1 MLQNKQIDCS
11 IHGLNFNSHSK
22 AHIARA
28 AQEGIVFSFKYG
40 MDIMNEM
47 GIDIDVIRAG
57 SANMFLSPVF
67 RDPLSGVTGTVLEL
81 FDTNGAVGC
90 LLYTSREARTKA
102 SYPVRAAAGPAKLL
116 CEAGLKSSLLL

>member
-1 MLQNKQIDCS
+1 MIYITLVCYSHTSAYPAVLS
-11 IHGLNFNSHSK
+11 ICCKLHNIYPPSGRRD
-22 AHIARA
+22 ITRA

-67 RDPLSGVTGTVLEL
+67 RDTLSGVTGTVIEL
-81 FDTNGAVGC
+81 FDTKHSSSPRNSEC
-90 LLYTSREARTKA
+90 LPR
-102 SYPVRAAAGPAKLL
+102 
-116 CEAGLKSSLLL
+116 